1 MFAISRRAKMIF
13 LASTITILIGGCQT
27 LTQPTGVYSTV
38 GQEDD
43 WDWISQR
50 SHR

>member
-1 MFAISRRAKMIF
+1 MFAISRRAKTI
-13 LASTITILIGGCQT
+13 LQASAIAVLIGGCQT
-27 LTQPTGVYSTV
+27 LTQPAGLYPTV

-43 WDWISQR
+43 WDWINQR

>member
-1 MFAISRRAKMIF
+1 MFAISHRAKIIF
-13 LASTITILIGGCQT
+13 LASAITVLIGGCQT
-27 LTQPTGVYSTV
+27 LTQPTGLYPTV